1 VPLLLQEWVDGERD
15 RILATLLDWL
25 RIPSISAQ
33 PDHAADVRRS
43 AEFTA
48 GLLSGAGLEHAEI
61 LETAGGTGLPSVY
74 ADHLHA
80 GGAAPTV
87 LVYGHHDVQP
97 VDPLDEWT
105 SPPFEPV
112 LVDGEVRG
120 RGAIDDKGQTLFQV
134 EAVRGLLANGGL
146 PVNLKFLVEG
156 EEEVGSPNFE
166 ALLGAEAER
175 LACDLVVVSDTDMWA
190 PDVPSV
196 CVGMRGLIAYGV
208 QVRTAVADLH
218 SGLFGGA
225 VPNPAH
231 LVARMV
237 AALHDDDGR
246 VTLPGFYDDVRAL
259 SEAEEA
265 SIAAIPVDEAAWRAM
280 AGVGRLEGEAGRSLL
295 ERIWTRPT
303 CDVTGL
309 AAGYAGA
316 GVKTIVPATGR
327 FTATFRLVPDQQ
339 PDTVG
344 RAFEDWVRS
353 RVPEGVEVEI
363 TRMGGVAPAL
373 TPVDHPAMA
382 ALCRS
387 VERVWGKAPLFTRIG
402 GSGPE
407 EALGRILDAP
417 VLYLGV
423 ALPDDRFHAPNE
435 RMVLDQFWK
444 GLLAAAELWA
454 ELAGARV

>member
-1 VPLLLQEWVDGERD
+1 VPLLLQDWVDGERD
-15 RILATLLDWL
+15 RILATLFDWL

-33 PDHAADVRRS
+33 PDHAGDVRRS

-48 GLLSGAGLEHAEI
+48 ALLSGAGMENAVV
-61 LETAGGTGLPSVY
+61 LETAGLPSVY

-80 GGAAPTV
+80 GPGAPTV

-112 LVDGEVRG
+112 QVDGEVRA

-166 ALLGAEAER
+166 ALLEAEAGR

-196 CVGMRGLIAYGV
+196 CVGMRGLIAFGV
-208 QVRTAVADLH
+208 ELRTAAADLH

-237 AALHDDDGR
+237 AGLHDDQGR
-246 VTLPGFYDDVRAL
+246 VTVPGFYDDVRAL
-259 SEAEEA
+259 SEAEQA
-265 SIAAIPVDEAAWRAM
+265 SMRAIPVDEEAWRAM

-327 FTATFRLVPDQQ
+327 FTATFRLVPDQH
-339 PDTVG
+339 PDVVG
-344 RAFEDWVRS
+344 RAFEEWVRA
-353 RVPEGVEVEI
+353 RVPDGVEVQI

-407 EALGRILDAP
+407 EALGRVLDAP

-444 GLLAAAELWA
+444 GLLAAGELWT
-454 ELAGARV
+454 ELAGA